1 MKNSIEKFEERNMAA
16 FQTLAM
22 IAQSEKQL
30 KAQKE
35 EIKKILL
42 DGMEKHNITSID
54 NDIVRINYIPE
65 SESVSLDTKALLKE
79 NPMLYHDIEAKYN
92 KRTGRKAYIKIT
104 VK

>member
-1 MKNSIEKFEERNMAA
+1 MKNSIEKFEEKNISA

-22 IAQSEKQL
+22 IEQSEKQL

-42 DGMEKHNITSID
+42 NGMEEHNITSID
-54 NDIVRINYIPE
+54 NDIVRINYVPE

-79 NPMLYHDIEAKYN
+79 NPTLYHDIEAKYN
-92 KRTGRKAYIKIT
+92 KRTSRKAHIRIT